1 MTINSIFRDSS
12 KDYSGYI
19 EKFFPY
25 LFSTTFKE
33 KREELIEYLSYYSG
47 GWLTYLSGNFL
58 ILDKF
63 NLVSQFEGIVV
74 ILSLFYFL
82 VALTRYV
89 IKKEFLSPF
98 SDENKNVIWP
108 LLTYKH
114 YHKNHKNFTTIEKHF
129 PEKKQVSFYLRKNL
143 FYFSFI
149 ATIILDKIESF
160 SWYFNYSGFLF
171 IQLVIGYLYPKN
183 NLNKRNQ
190 ISKLR
195 TNILRSS
202 LLVRCFSYIYLF
214 SYRDIYNHL
223 VATSPISS
231 NNKLEPRVFQPILFF
246 IAFLELTEE
255 IILKSIT
262 VDILKIGSY
271 GYYGLLLKEMA
282 GSVFTLAEMN
292 YDIFSLFKRN
302 SIELFLSSG
311 ILMQGEGEVLKDIQQ
326 QVIEGGVSVD
336 RNIVV
341 AMLFYS
347 CYLLFKIVYC
357 YLLYCYYSR
366 SVSCML
372 TNGYKDFCFNSKVS
386 NINHQFIFKPLSW
399 VVAIFFSIPHIA
411 KLAVN
416 SDKLFALFFN
426 DINLNIIIKL
436 VFRCIAK
443 NIIKLSFIR
452 ILLSY
457 TDVYLEYYYLL
468 TCGEYL
474 PVEIEPV
481 FKEICDLEGRN
492 IYRKGQSSRLGLTE
506 ALIPTLLS
514 YGNLIL
520 RINLTLLCFINST
533 SEIDLIHTVSSIA
546 NSKINQ

>member
-1 MTINSIFRDSS
+1 
-12 KDYSGYI
+12 
-19 EKFFPY
+19 
-25 LFSTTFKE
+25 
-33 KREELIEYLSYYSG
+33 
-47 GWLTYLSGNFL
+47 
-58 ILDKF
+58 
-63 NLVSQFEGIVV
+63 
-74 ILSLFYFL
+74 
-82 VALTRYV
+82 
-89 IKKEFLSPF
+89 
-98 SDENKNVIWP
+98 
-108 LLTYKH
+108 
-114 YHKNHKNFTTIEKHF
+114 
-129 PEKKQVSFYLRKNL
+129 
-143 FYFSFI
+143 
-149 ATIILDKIESF
+149 
-160 SWYFNYSGFLF
+160 
-171 IQLVIGYLYPKN
+171 
-183 NLNKRNQ
+183 
-190 ISKLR
+190 
-195 TNILRSS
+195 
-202 LLVRCFSYIYLF
+202 
-214 SYRDIYNHL
+214 